1 MKGIVVVLIMGLCEM
16 AISQAPAPQQPELS
30 RPIQLQINSLA
41 VELTQVQ
48 KDFIAVDEQVRK
60 EHPGWHLTQQL
71 QVAKDEPAKQ
81 ALPVPPP
88 APAKK

>member
-1 MKGIVVVLIMGLCEM
+1 MKRYYLVLLLVLPCS
-16 AISQAPAPQQPELS
+16 AQSLQQPPELS

-71 QVAKDEPAKQ
+71 QVQKDEPAKQ